1 MHGRILP
8 ADFSRDKERVSI
20 EQNKRL
26 KFFTIP
32 CTLRANKRLFVSDK
46 GHV

>member
-1 MHGRILP
+1 MHERILP

-26 KFFTIP
+26 KLFTIP
-32 CTLRANKRLFVSDK
+32 CTLRTNKRLLAFDK
-46 GHV
+46 GHL